1 MRCWTIQSLEAF
13 DILQTTGSYFT
24 DRLPENNT
32 ELKKAYEYAK
42 EKYQFKHTPI
52 FLVPETGPASFY
64 GAAFENSIG
73 ILVDVP
79 DELVHIQDYYN
90 WSDIIYFVGGKE
102 HHLEEFN
109 EIFDLEM
116 FPTPEAYADD
126 VLFNSELS
134 DERENQVMIDH
145 LEKDWVIAV
154 HRDVLDLIKRR
165 TGEDYSVFFQD

>member
-24 DRLPENNT
+24 DRLPGNNT
-32 ELKKAYEYAK
+32 KLRKAYEYAK

-90 WSDIIYFVGGKE
+90 WSDIIYFVGGKD
-102 HHLEEFN
+102 HNLEEFN
-109 EIFDLEM
+109 EIFNLEM

>member
-13 DILQTTGSYFT
+13 DILQTTGSYFI

-90 WSDIIYFVGGKE
+90 WADIIYFLGGKE

-109 EIFDLEM
+109 EIFNLEM
-116 FPTPEAYADD
+116 VPTPEAYADD

-134 DERENQVMIDH
+134 DERENQVMVDH
-145 LEKDWVIAV
+145 LEKSWIIAIDK
-154 HRDVLDLIKRR
+154 DVLGLIKRR
-165 TGEDYSVFFQD
+165 TGEDYSIFFHD